1 MIFRDRRSLR
11 FFCDVAGVV
20 ILLAGLL
27 IAGLIYHRAGN
38 LPDEGLSYEFV
49 DGAVYVVDPGD
60 SKLYRREL
68 ERFGGKAAIF
78 ADDLNRWF
86 SSLWKGRRLAFIVAL
101 FSIVI
106 AFGIV
111 RFGRAPDLPP
121 PDQPSDR

>member
-1 MIFRDRRSLR
+1 MFRDRRAR
-11 FFCDVAGVV
+11 RVFCDVAAAL
-20 ILLAGLL
+20 ILLGGLL
-27 IAGLIYHRAGN
+27 VAGLIYHRAGN
-38 LPDEGLSYEFV
+38 LPDEGLSYEFI
-49 DGAVYVVDPGD
+49 DGAVYVVDPSD

-106 AFGIV
+106 AAGV
-111 RFGRAPDLPP
+111 LRFGRAQHLPP
-121 PDQPSDR
+121 PDDPSVR

>member
-1 MIFRDRRSLR
+1 MFRDRRSLR
-11 FFCDVAGVV
+11 VFCDVAGAL
-20 ILLAGLL
+20 ILLVGLL
-27 IAGLIYHRAGN
+27 IAGVIYYRAGN

-86 SSLWKGRRLAFIVAL
+86 SSLWKGRRLAIIVAL

-106 AFGIV
+106 AFGVV
-111 RFGRAPDLPP
+111 RFGRAQDLPP
-121 PDQPSDR
+121 PDEPPAQ